1 MINLN
6 NIIQQYPPKL
16 HNFPKAILR
25 EYLQYKILA
34 SIFSSPLSKKLC
46 FIWWTAL
53 RIWHNSQR
61 FSEDIDFDN
70 RWLTVEEFEKLTKVV
85 EQELLLEWYEVE
97 IKHVYKWAFHCS
109 IKIPKLLFDNNLAS
123 MVTEK
128 LVIKID
134 TTPQWYNYSHDTFV
148 LQKFGIVAPYKMVPK
163 DILLSMKFSAF
174 FSRAKWRDLF
184 DIVYLLWMWVKPN
197 WWFCKH
203 SFGIDNWKSLKI
215 AIKKRLNELDLIA
228 LQKDVQ
234 PFLFDSNDKSVEL
247 FDKIIE
253 QTDFK

>member
-46 FIWWTAL
+46 FIGGTAL
-53 RIWHNSQR
+53 RIGHNSQR

-70 RWLTVEEFEKLTKVV
+70 RGLTVEEFEKLTKVV
-85 EQELLLEWYEVE
+85 EQELLLEGYEVE
-97 IKHVYKWAFHCS
+97 IKHVYKGAFHCS

-134 TTPQWYNYSHDTFV
+134 TTPQGYNYSHDTFV

-174 FSRAKWRDLF
+174 FSRAKGRDLF
-184 DIVYLLWMWVKPN
+184 DIVYLLGMGVKPN
-197 WWFCKH
+197 WGFCKH
-203 SFGIDNWKSLKI
+203 SFGIDNGKSLKI